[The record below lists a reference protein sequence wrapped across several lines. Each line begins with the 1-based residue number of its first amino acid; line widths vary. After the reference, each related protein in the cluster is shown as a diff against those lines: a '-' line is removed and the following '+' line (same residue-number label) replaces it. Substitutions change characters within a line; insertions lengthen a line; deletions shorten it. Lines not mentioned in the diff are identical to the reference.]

1 LVTRVNANAPVCE
14 DLLRERPT
22 NYTISDLRTPM
33 RKDAWLPVVRNGH
46 PEHEVTPSPFPQ
58 KIEPEFAELGR
69 TFRELTFPL

>member
-1 LVTRVNANAPVCE
+1 
-14 DLLRERPT
+14 
-22 NYTISDLRTPM
+22 M